1 MNGQIISESFIAPE
15 DYNTSQYGAAFES
28 LLVASGQLTGKV
40 IEGNLGQTLVSGNE
54 AASGKKSTNNN
65 VQIIINKKGTLN
77 HRTVGIAHEFGHVL
91 LYLRGLPLD
100 IRNEG

>member
-1 MNGQIISESFIAPE
+1 M
-15 DYNTSQYGAAFES
+15 
-28 LLVASGQLTGKV
+28 VASGQLTGKV

-91 LYLRGLPLD
+91 LYLRGLPFGHSQRGVDSFVYKKNDNMMKRL
-100 IRNEG
+100 GYGK

>member
-1 MNGQIISESFIAPE
+1 MGLHL
-15 DYNTSQYGAAFES
+15 ES

-54 AASGKKSTNNN
+54 AASAKSTNNN

-91 LYLRGLPLD
+91 LYLRGLPFGHSQRGVDSFVYKKNDNMMKRL
-100 IRNEG
+100 GYGK